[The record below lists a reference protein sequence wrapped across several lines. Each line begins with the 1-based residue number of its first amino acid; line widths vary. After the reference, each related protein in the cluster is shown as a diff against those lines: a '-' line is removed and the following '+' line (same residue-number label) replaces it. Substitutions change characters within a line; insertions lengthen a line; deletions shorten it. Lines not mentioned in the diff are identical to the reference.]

1 MLNNYY
7 IFTKSLQ
14 NTAKEIINSFKSYQI
29 VILCGDA
36 GSGKTSLCKFMVSQK
51 MFCTVAGRVRY
62 ALGYPTGFLSDNDS
76 SGNNE
81 ISNTNDSELLILDFS
96 YGLPKELN
104 VSDIIFNNIHVQ
116 SQQDKVLVLLR
127 TQDITI
133 NFDFDYK
140 LVSMPLL
147 QNTEMF
153 SIATSFSKKLGIK
166 LSKEELKQV
175 SNLSQGSV
183 LKLSIILN
191 VFCDNSFEK
200 TFEFIRNVQ
209 GAKIDARTWA
219 TLALLVGSRAE
230 EAGYLSYAKEL
241 YLFVYQSLCQNDIG
255 EIRDIKSSLL
265 IALANIFANESRY
278 AEALNYYDFALSEEK
293 NIKKIATIYTRM
305 SEIYEK
311 LGQFSYAEMLLKKT
325 LSLISNTSSH
335 DHSTIRLHI
344 LNLINLGAIYRKTK
358 RLTEALDIYS
368 KCLSLAKNNTS
379 ALLLI
384 YNNLATIYALQEN
397 YQQAL
402 FYYNK
407 AIQIIP
413 QAEEIPNEYLTK
425 SDFLELKKSVTE
437 GFEYISEK
445 ANN

>member
-76 SGNNE
+76 SSNNE

-147 QNTEMF
+147 QNTEM
-153 SIATSFSKKLGIK
+153 
-166 LSKEELKQV
+166 
-175 SNLSQGSV
+175 
-183 LKLSIILN
+183 
-191 VFCDNSFEK
+191 
-200 TFEFIRNVQ
+200 
-209 GAKIDARTWA
+209 
-219 TLALLVGSRAE
+219 
-230 EAGYLSYAKEL
+230 
-241 YLFVYQSLCQNDIG
+241 
-255 EIRDIKSSLL
+255 
-265 IALANIFANESRY
+265 
-278 AEALNYYDFALSEEK
+278 
-293 NIKKIATIYTRM
+293 
-305 SEIYEK
+305 
-311 LGQFSYAEMLLKKT
+311 
-325 LSLISNTSSH
+325 
-335 DHSTIRLHI
+335 
-344 LNLINLGAIYRKTK
+344 
-358 RLTEALDIYS
+358 
-368 KCLSLAKNNTS
+368 
-379 ALLLI
+379 LLL
-384 YNNLATIYALQEN
+384 L
-397 YQQAL
+397 L
-402 FYYNK
+402 FPKN
-407 AIQIIP
+407 
-413 QAEEIPNEYLTK
+413 
-425 SDFLELKKSVTE
+425 
-437 GFEYISEK
+437 
-445 ANN
+445 

>member
-1 MLNNYY
+1 M
-7 IFTKSLQ
+7 
-14 NTAKEIINSFKSYQI
+14 
-29 VILCGDA
+29 
-36 GSGKTSLCKFMVSQK
+36 
-51 MFCTVAGRVRY
+51 
-62 ALGYPTGFLSDNDS
+62 
-76 SGNNE
+76 
-81 ISNTNDSELLILDFS
+81 
-96 YGLPKELN
+96 
-104 VSDIIFNNIHVQ
+104 
-116 SQQDKVLVLLR
+116 
-127 TQDITI
+127 
-133 NFDFDYK
+133 
-140 LVSMPLL
+140 
-147 QNTEMF
+147 
-153 SIATSFSKKLGIK
+153 
-166 LSKEELKQV
+166 
-175 SNLSQGSV
+175 
-183 LKLSIILN
+183 N

-311 LGQFSYAEMLLKKT
+311 LGQFSYAEMLLKKS